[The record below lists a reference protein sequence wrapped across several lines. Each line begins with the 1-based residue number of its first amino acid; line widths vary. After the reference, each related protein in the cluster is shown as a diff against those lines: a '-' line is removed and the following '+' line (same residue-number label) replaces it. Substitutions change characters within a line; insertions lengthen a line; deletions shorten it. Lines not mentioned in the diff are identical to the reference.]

1 MFSCV
6 KYGGVGDCFCSI
18 GCKSV
23 GGGEVCFRGGSRI
36 VVGTFYLLLVWLVVL
51 YYHLPLPAV
60 CSDSFDCGEKYG
72 SVVAG

>member
-1 MFSCV
+1 MALVVLVV
-6 KYGGVGDCFCSI
+6 KVLVVVKFAL
-18 GCKSV
+18 
-23 GGGEVCFRGGSRI
+23 EVAVAI

-60 CSDSFDCGEKYG
+60 CSDSFDCGENYG